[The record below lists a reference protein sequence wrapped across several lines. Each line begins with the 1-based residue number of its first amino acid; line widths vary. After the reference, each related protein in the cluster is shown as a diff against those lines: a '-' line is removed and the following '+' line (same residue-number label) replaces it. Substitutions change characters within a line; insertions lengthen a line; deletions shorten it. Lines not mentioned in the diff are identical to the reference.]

1 MTPLDLGT
9 SLGGLNL
16 LALACI
22 VFIGLPHG
30 AMDGALALHFG
41 WMRKRTKAAI
51 FLLSYVG
58 LAASVV
64 LAWIIAPVLTFTLFL
79 AISLLHFGRG
89 DVADENASTWLL
101 EGFARGGLVIAGISQ
116 FHRVEADLVFQ
127 SLVGPDT
134 VLVWLF
140 LDFASVVVAAS
151 IVIVG
156 VRKSGDDRGSYVIET
171 IGLATLFAVTPPLFG
186 FAVYFCLIHS
196 ARHFRSMQR
205 VFGEALAAFDVA
217 KPTIILT
224 LVTWGCGIVT
234 LAVRSSEIPL
244 NEAVLQVV
252 FIGLAALTVPHMIL
266 VDGVAP
272 HMSRSERLLT
282 T

>member
-41 WMRKRTKAAI
+41 WMRQRTRAAV

-58 LAASVV
+58 LAATVV
-64 LAWIIAPVLTFTLFL
+64 LAWTMAPVLTFTLFL
-79 AISLLHFGRG
+79 GISLLHFGRG
-89 DVADENASTWLL
+89 DLADEHANAWLF
-101 EGFARGGLVIAGISQ
+101 ESFARGGLVIAGISQ

-127 SLVGPDT
+127 TLVGSDT
-134 VLVWLF
+134 GFVWLF
-140 LDFASVVVAAS
+140 LDVVSLVVAAS
-151 IVIVG
+151 ILIVG
-156 VRKSGDDRGSYVIET
+156 FRKTGLARRSYVLET
-171 IGLATLFAVTPPLFG
+171 VGLATLFAVTPPLFG

-196 ARHFRSMQR
+196 ARHFRSMR
-205 VFGEALAAFDVA
+205 RIFGEALEALDVA
-217 KPTIILT
+217 RPTVLLT
-224 LVTWGCGIVT
+224 LITWGAGIAA
-234 LAVRSSEIPL
+234 LAARSSEIPL
-244 NEAVLQVV
+244 SEAVVQVV

-272 HMSRSERLLT
+272 SLRASQVRS
-282 T
+282 

>member
-1 MTPLDLGT
+1 MTPLDVGS

-41 WMRKRTKAAI
+41 WMRQRAKAAV

-58 LAASVV
+58 LAAAVV
-64 LAWIIAPVLTFTLFL
+64 FAWIMAPVLTFTLFL
-79 AISLLHFGRG
+79 GISLLHFGRG
-89 DVADENASTWLL
+89 DVAGDDNSTWLL
-101 EGFARGGLVIAGISQ
+101 ESFARGGLVIAGISQ

-127 SLVGPDT
+127 ALVGSDT
-134 VLVWLF
+134 GFVWLF
-140 LDFASVVVAAS
+140 LDVISVAVAAS
-151 IVIVG
+151 IVAVG
-156 VRKSGDDRGSYVIET
+156 VRTSGKARRSYVLET
-171 IGLATLFAVTPPLFG
+171 VGLAALFAATPPLFG
-186 FAVYFCLIHS
+186 FAVYFCLVHS
-196 ARHFRSMQR
+196 ARHFRSMR
-205 VFGEALAAFDVA
+205 RIFGEALAAFDVA
-217 KPTIILT
+217 KPTIVLT
-224 LVTWGCGIVT
+224 LVTWGFGIVT
-234 LAVRSSEIPL
+234 LAARSSAVPI

-272 HMSRSERLLT
+272 SFRASKVHN
-282 T
+282 